1 MNERLGSVGFVMAI
15 AGQLCQH
22 VGRHL
27 TQSAQCKRKDKMQI
41 QPVASHFINGEYL
54 EDTSGEPIDIVYP
67 ATGEII
73 GRVYAATEAVIEQA
87 IISAKRAQKEW
98 AKTSGT
104 ERGRILRRAA
114 DIIRER
120 NHDLSVLETY
130 DTGKPLS
137 ETLYVDATSAADALE
152 YFGGLA
158 GSLTGEHIPMGENW
172 AYTIREPLGL
182 CVGIGAW
189 NYPTQI
195 SCWKGAPALACGNAM
210 IFKPSETTPLC
221 ALKVAEILIEAGLP
235 RGLYNVIQGMGD
247 VGAKL
252 VSDTRVD
259 KVSLTGSVPTGRKV
273 YAAAAE
279 GIKHV
284 TMELG
289 GKSPLIIFDDAD
301 IENAVGGAILG
312 NFYSSG
318 QVCSNGTR
326 VFVHEAIKEKFLE
339 RLSARLREAIIGD
352 PLDEATNFGP
362 MVSER
367 QMKIVQDYIEI
378 GKSEGARLICG
389 GGRLDRDGFYL
400 EPTVFAD
407 VRDDMTIA
415 REEIFGPVMAVL
427 DFTDETD
434 VIARANDTE
443 FGLSAG
449 VFTNDLSRA
458 HRVIAE
464 LEAGSCFIN
473 SYNDAPV
480 EAPFGGAKLSGVGRE
495 NSKAAVEH
503 YSQMKS
509 VFVRMGDVEAPF

>member
-1 MNERLGSVGFVMAI
+1 
-15 AGQLCQH
+15 
-22 VGRHL
+22 
-27 TQSAQCKRKDKMQI
+27 MQT
-41 QPVASHFINGEYL
+41 QPVASHFINGEYV
-54 EDTSGEPIDIVYP
+54 EDTGGTPIDVIYP
-67 ATGEII
+67 ASGQCI
-73 GRVYAATEAVIEQA
+73 GRVYGATDAVIEQA
-87 IISAKRAQKEW
+87 IESARHAQKNW
-98 AKTSGT
+98 ANTSGT

-120 NHDLSVLETY
+120 NRDLSILETY

-172 AYTIREPLGL
+172 AYTVREPLGL

-235 RGLYNVIQGMGD
+235 KGLFNVVQGLGE

-252 VSDTRVD
+252 VSDARVD

-273 YAAAAE
+273 YAAAAA

-289 GKSPLIIFDDAD
+289 GKSPLIIFEDAD

-339 RLSARLREAIIGD
+339 RLNARLREAVIGD

-367 QMKIVQDYIEI
+367 QMKIVQNYIEI
-378 GKSEGARLICG
+378 GQAEGARLICG
-389 GGRLDRDGFYL
+389 GERLDRDGFYL

-415 REEIFGPVMAVL
+415 REEIFGPVMSVL
-427 DFTDETD
+427 DFNDEAD

-458 HRVIAE
+458 HRVIAQ